1 MAAVKTRTV
10 TEKGFIPESAVIELW
25 AAYYL
30 KAVQERHAQLHR
42 HIKGENKG
50 GIRPLDTVVELRRE
64 GLMSKETAQRY
75 LEIIRLELLLKKK
88 KKPRT
93 RRSRLPRT
101 LYRKRRTA

>member
-1 MAAVKTRTV
+1 MPNQDTFSEALKDDIRRQGLTLEKAADRANM
-10 TEKGFIPESAVIELW
+10 GIRQF
-25 AAYYL
+25 
-30 KAVQERHAQLHR
+30 HR

-50 GIRPLDTVVELRRE
+50 GIMPLDTVVELRRE

-93 RRSRLPRT
+93 KRSRLPRT
-101 LYRKRRTA
+101 LYRKRNTA

>member
-1 MAAVKTRTV
+1 MPNQDTFSEALKDDIRGQGMTLEKAADRVSVSLRQ
-10 TEKGFIPESAVIELW
+10 F
-25 AAYYL
+25 
-30 KAVQERHAQLHR
+30 HR
-42 HIKGENKG
+42 HMNGETRDG
-50 GIRPLDTVVELRRE
+50 LMPLDTVVELRRE

-75 LEIIRLELLLKKK
+75 LEIIRLEIFLKKK